1 MPSSQIP
8 VAVLGATGSVGQRF
22 ISLLDNHPW
31 FKVVALAAS
40 DRSAGQK
47 YSQAT
52 RWVLDDP
59 MPDYA
64 RDLVVVPASTDCVD
78 AKIVFSALHTEI
90 ANELEPQFAKAGA
103 AVCSNASSYRRGEDV
118 PLLLPE
124 INADHIQLVKHQR
137 QNKGWSG
144 CIVTNPNCT
153 STGLT
158 IALKALD
165 NAFGVKKVLAVSLQ
179 ALSGAGYP
187 GIPSLDIMDNIIPN
201 VANGGEEEKVEWEP
215 RKMLGKYMETLEPP
229 SSAAPHGDASQGTP
243 PGAGIKLADITFSA
257 HTNRVAVIDGHT
269 VCASVALEN
278 PPEPEAAIQ
287 ALRDYSAHP
296 SARDLPSAPRPVIEV
311 REEADRPQPRLD
323 RLAGKGMTTVVG
335 RVRRD
340 PILDLKFVVLSH
352 NTIRG
357 AAGAS
362 IYNAELLVNEG
373 LL

>member
-1 MPSSQIP
+1 MSPSQIP

-22 ISLLDNHPW
+22 ISLLENHPW

-40 DRSAGQK
+40 DKSVGQK
-47 YSQAT
+47 YSQAA
-52 RWVLDDP
+52 RWVLDTP
-59 MPDYA
+59 MPEYA
-64 RDLVVVPASTDCVD
+64 RDMVVVPATTDCID

-90 ANELEPQFAKAGA
+90 ANEVEPQFAMAGA

-137 QNKGWSG
+137 KNKGWSG

-165 NAFGVKKVLAVSLQ
+165 NGFGVQKVFAVSLQ

-187 GIPSLDIMDNIIPN
+187 GVPSLDIMDNIIPN

-215 RKMLGKYMETLEPP
+215 RKMLGRFKENRI
-229 SSAAPHGDASQGTP
+229 D
-243 PGAGIKLADITFSA
+243 LADITFSA

-269 VCASVALEN
+269 VCASVKLEN
-278 PPEPEAAIQ
+278 SAEPEAAVQ
-287 ALRDYSAHP
+287 ALRDFSAHP
-296 SARDLPSAPRPVIEV
+296 SAKDLPSTPRPVIEV

>member
-1 MPSSQIP
+1 MNQIP
-8 VAVLGATGSVGQRF
+8 VAILGATGSVGQRF

-40 DRSAGQK
+40 DRSVGQK
-47 YSQAT
+47 YADAA
-52 RWVLDDP
+52 RWVLDTP

-64 RDLVVVPASTDCVD
+64 RDMVVVPASTDAAQ

-90 ANELEPQFAKAGA
+90 ANELEPAFAKAGA
-103 AVCSNASSYRRGEDV
+103 AVCSNASSYRRGADV

-124 INADHIQLVKHQR
+124 INADHIQLVKQQR
-137 QNKGWSG
+137 KNNGWSG

-165 NAFGVKKVLAVSLQ
+165 DAFGVRKVFMVSLQ

-187 GIPSLDIMDNIIPN
+187 GVPSLDIMDNVIPN
-201 VANGGEEEKVEWEP
+201 VGNGGEEEKVEWEP
-215 RKMLGKYMETLEPP
+215 RKMLGKYVESLQP
-229 SSAAPHGDASQGTP
+229 SRATAGTP
-243 PGAGIKLADITFSA
+243 PGAGIEMADITFSA

-269 VCASVALEN
+269 VCASVALDK
-278 PPEPEAAIQ
+278 PVEPEAAIQ
-287 ALRDYSAHP
+287 ALRDYAAKP
-296 SARDLPSAPRPVIEV
+296 SAANLPSTPRPVISV
-311 REEADRPQPRLD
+311 RDEADRPQPRLD
-323 RLAGKGMTTVVG
+323 RLTGKGMTTVVG

>member
-1 MPSSQIP
+1 MPQSPIS

-22 ISLLDNHPW
+22 ILLLDNHPW

-52 RWVLDDP
+52 RWVLDTP

-64 RDLVVVPASTDCVD
+64 KDMVIVPANTNAVQ

-90 ANELEPQFAKAGA
+90 ATELEPQFAKAGS

-124 INADHIQLVKHQR
+124 INADHIKLIKVQR

-165 NAFGVKKVLAVSLQ
+165 NAFGVKKVFAVSLQ

-187 GIPSLDIMDNIIPN
+187 GVSSLDIMDNVIPN
-201 VANGGEEEKVEWEP
+201 VGNGGEEEKVEWEP
-215 RKMLGKYMETLEPP
+215 RKMLGKFNNNKIDM
-229 SSAAPHGDASQGTP
+229 
-243 PGAGIKLADITFSA
+243 ADIQFSA

-269 VCASVALEN
+269 VCTSVQLSN
-278 PPEPEAAIQ
+278 TVEPEVAIQ
-287 ALRDYSAHP
+287 ALRDYTAP
-296 SARDLPSAPRPVIEV
+296 LSARELPSSPRPAIEV
-311 REEADRPQPRLD
+311 RDEADRPQPRLD
-323 RLAGKGMTTVVG
+323 RLTGKGMTTVVG

-362 IYNAELLVNEG
+362 IYNAELLVNEN

>member
-1 MPSSQIP
+1 MPSSPIS

-22 ISLLDNHPW
+22 VSLLDNHPW

-40 DRSAGQK
+40 DRSIGQK
-47 YSQAT
+47 YSQVA
-52 RWVLDDP
+52 RWVLDVP
-59 MPDYA
+59 MPEYA
-64 RDLVVVPASTDCVD
+64 KDMVVVPANTNDVQ

-124 INADHIQLVKHQR
+124 INADHIHLVKHQR

-158 IALKALD
+158 ITLKALD
-165 NAFGVKKVLAVSLQ
+165 EAFGVKKVFAVSLQ

-187 GIPSLDIMDNIIPN
+187 GIPSLDIMDNVIPN

-215 RKMLGKYMETLEPP
+215 RKMLGKLN
-229 SSAAPHGDASQGTP
+229 DNK
-243 PGAGIKLADITFSA
+243 IDLADIKFSA

-269 VCASVALEN
+269 VCASVELAR
-278 PPEPEAAIQ
+278 PTDPETAEAV
-287 ALRDYSAHP
+287 LRAYAAP
-296 SARDLPSAPRPVIEV
+296 LSARELPSSPRPVISV

-323 RLAGKGMTTVVG
+323 RLTGNGMTTVVG
-335 RVRRD
+335 RLRRD

-362 IYNAELLVNEG
+362 IYNAELLVNEN

>member
-1 MPSSQIP
+1 MSLSQIP

-31 FKVVALAAS
+31 FRVVALAAS
-40 DRSAGQK
+40 DRSAGQTYAK
-47 YSQAT
+47 AT
-52 RWVLDDP
+52 RWVLDTP
-59 MPDYA
+59 MPEYA
-64 RDLVVVPASTDCVD
+64 KDMVIVPANTDAVQ

-90 ANELEPQFAKAGA
+90 ANELEPQFAKAGS

-124 INADHIQLVKHQR
+124 INADHIQLVKQQR
-137 QNKGWSG
+137 LNHNWSG

-165 NAFGVKKVLAVSLQ
+165 NAFGVKKVFAVSLQ

-187 GIPSLDIMDNIIPN
+187 GVPSLDIMDNVIPN
-201 VANGGEEEKVEWEP
+201 VGNGGEEEKVEWEP
-215 RKMLGKYMETLEPP
+215 RKMLGKFN
-229 SSAAPHGDASQGTP
+229 DNK
-243 PGAGIKLADITFSA
+243 IDLADIRFSA

-269 VCASVALEN
+269 VCASVQLSN
-278 PPEPEAAIQ
+278 PVEPETAIH
-287 ALRDYSAHP
+287 ALRDYVAP
-296 SARDLPSAPRPVIEV
+296 LSARDLPSSPRPVISV
-311 REEADRPQPRLD
+311 RDEADRPQPRLD
-323 RLAGKGMTTVVG
+323 RLTGNGMTTVVG
-335 RVRRD
+335 RLRRD

>member
-1 MPSSQIP
+1 MPSFPIP

-40 DRSAGQK
+40 DKSAGQK
-47 YSQAT
+47 YSTAA
-52 RWVLDDP
+52 RWVLDTP

-64 RDLVVVPASTDCVD
+64 KDMIVVPANTDAVQ

-90 ANELEPQFAKAGA
+90 ANELEPQFAKAGS

-124 INADHIQLVKHQR
+124 INADHIHLVRAQR

-165 NAFGVKKVLAVSLQ
+165 DAFGVKKVFAVSLQ

-187 GIPSLDIMDNIIPN
+187 GVPSLDIMDNVIPN
-201 VANGGEEEKVEWEP
+201 VGNGGEEEKVEWEP
-215 RKMLGKYMETLEPP
+215 RKMLGKFKDNKIE
-229 SSAAPHGDASQGTP
+229 
-243 PGAGIKLADITFSA
+243 LADIKFSA

-269 VCASVALEN
+269 VCASVEFADRIDPQAAEAILRN
-278 PPEPEAAIQ
+278 YAAPE
-287 ALRDYSAHP
+287 
-296 SARDLPSAPRPVIEV
+296 SARELPSSPRPVISV

-323 RLAGKGMTTVVG
+323 RLTGNGMTTVVG
-335 RVRRD
+335 RLRRD

>member
-1 MPSSQIP
+1 MSSSQIP

-22 ISLLDNHPW
+22 MSLLDNHPW

-40 DRSAGQK
+40 DRSVGQK
-47 YSQAT
+47 YSSAA
-52 RWVLDDP
+52 RWVLDTP

-64 RDLVVVPASTDCVD
+64 KDMIIVPAKTDAVQ
-78 AKIVFSALHTEI
+78 AKIVFSALHSDV
-90 ANELEPQFAKAGA
+90 AKDLEPQFAQAGV

-124 INADHIQLVKHQR
+124 INADHIHIIKEQR
-137 QNKGWSG
+137 KKRGWSG
-144 CIVTNPNCT
+144 AILTNPNCT

-165 NAFGVKKVLAVSLQ
+165 NAFGVKKVIAFSMQ

-187 GIPSLDIMDNIIPN
+187 GVPSLDIMDNVIPN
-201 VANGGEEEKVEWEP
+201 VANGGEEDKVEWEP
-215 RKMLGKYMETLEPP
+215 RKMLGKLN
-229 SSAAPHGDASQGTP
+229 GDA
-243 PGAGIKLADITFSA
+243 IDLADIRFSVHA
-257 HTNRVAVIDGHT
+257 NRVAVTDGHT
-269 VCASVALEN
+269 VCASVELGSPADPEVAEAALREYC
-278 PPEPEAAIQ
+278 PPE
-287 ALRDYSAHP
+287 

-311 REEADRPQPRLD
+311 RSEADRPQPRLD
-323 RLAGKGMTTVVG
+323 RLSGKGMTTVVG
-335 RVRRD
+335 RLRRD

-357 AAGAS
+357 AAGGS
-362 IYNAELLVNEG
+362 IYNAELLVSEN

>member
-1 MPSSQIP
+1 MPSSPIP

-22 ISLLDNHPW
+22 VSLLDQHPW

-40 DRSAGQK
+40 DRSVGQK
-47 YSQAT
+47 YSSAA
-52 RWVLDDP
+52 RWVLDTP

-64 RDLVVVPASTDCVD
+64 KDMIVVPANTDAVQ

-90 ANELEPQFAKAGA
+90 ATELEPQFAKAGA
-103 AVCSNASSYRRGEDV
+103 AVCSNASSYRRGDDV

-124 INADHIQLVKHQR
+124 INAGHIQLVRHQR

-165 NAFGVKKVLAVSLQ
+165 EAFGVKKVFAVSLQ

-187 GIPSLDIMDNIIPN
+187 GVPALDIMDNVIPN

-215 RKMLGKYMETLEPP
+215 RKMLGKLVERE
-229 SSAAPHGDASQGTP
+229 AS
-243 PGAGIKLADITFSA
+243 GARIELADIQFSA

-269 VCASVALEN
+269 VCASVQLEN
-278 PPEPEAAIQ
+278 SVEPADAIR
-287 ALRDYSAHP
+287 ALREYCPPA
-296 SARDLPSAPRPVIEV
+296 SARELPSTPRPVIEV

-335 RVRRD
+335 RLRRD
-340 PILDLKFVVLSH
+340 PILHLKFVVLSH

-362 IYNAELLVNEG
+362 IYNAELLVSEN

>member
-1 MPSSQIP
+1 MSSSQIP

-22 ISLLDNHPW
+22 ISLLDQHPW
-31 FKVVALAAS
+31 FQVVALAAS
-40 DRSAGQK
+40 DRSVGQK
-47 YSQAT
+47 YSQAA
-52 RWVLDDP
+52 RWVLDTP
-59 MPDYA
+59 MPEYA
-64 RDLVVVPASTDCVD
+64 REMIVVPATTEAVQ

-90 ANELEPQFAKAGA
+90 ANTLEPEFARAGA

-124 INADHIQLVKHQR
+124 INADHVQLVKHQR
-137 QNKGWSG
+137 KNKGWSG

-165 NAFGVKKVLAVSLQ
+165 EAFGVNKVFAVSLQ

-187 GIPSLDIMDNIIPN
+187 GVPSLDIMDNVIPN

-215 RKMLGKYMETLEPP
+215 RKMLGKLNQNKI
-229 SSAAPHGDASQGTP
+229 D
-243 PGAGIKLADITFSA
+243 LAEITFSA

-269 VCASVALEN
+269 VCASVQLAKSV
-278 PPEPEAAIQ
+278 EPEIAIQ
-287 ALRDYSAHP
+287 ALRDFTAHP
-296 SARDLPSAPRPVIEV
+296 SAKDLPSAPRPVIEV
-311 REEADRPQPRLD
+311 HEEADRPQPRLD
-323 RLAGKGMTTVVG
+323 RLTGKGMTTVVG

-362 IYNAELLVNEG
+362 IYNAELLVNENF
-373 LL
+373 L

>member
-22 ISLLDNHPW
+22 ISLLDHHPW

-40 DRSAGQK
+40 DRSVGQK
-47 YSQAT
+47 YSQAA

-59 MPDYA
+59 MPAYA
-64 RDLVVVPASTDCVD
+64 RDMVVVPASTDCID
-78 AKIVFSALHTEI
+78 AKIVFSALHTEV
-90 ANELEPQFAKAGA
+90 ANEVEPQFAQAGA

-124 INADHIQLVKHQR
+124 INADHIQLVKYQR
-137 QNKGWSG
+137 QHKGWSG

-158 IALKALD
+158 IALKVLD
-165 NAFGVKKVLAVSLQ
+165 NAFGVKQVIAVSLQ

-215 RKMLGKYMETLEPP
+215 RKMLGKFN
-229 SSAAPHGDASQGTP
+229 DNR
-243 PGAGIKLADITFSA
+243 IDLADITFSA

-269 VCASVALEN
+269 VCASVKLDE
-278 PPEPEAAIQ
+278 PVEPEAAIQ
-287 ALRDYSAHP
+287 ALRDFQAHA

-362 IYNAELLVNEG
+362 IYNAELLVNEN

>member
-22 ISLLDNHPW
+22 VSLLDNHPW

-40 DRSAGQK
+40 DRSVGQT
-47 YSQAT
+47 YSQAA
-52 RWVLDDP
+52 RWVLDTP
-59 MPDYA
+59 MPEYA
-64 RDLVVVPASTDCVD
+64 RNMVVVPATTECID

-90 ANELEPQFAKAGA
+90 AKELEPQFARSGA

-124 INADHIQLVKHQR
+124 INADHIQLIKHQR
-137 QNKGWSG
+137 NDKGWSG
-144 CIVTNPNCT
+144 CIITNPNCT

-165 NAFGVKKVLAVSLQ
+165 NAFGVKKVFAVSLQ

-187 GIPSLDIMDNIIPN
+187 GVPSLDIMDNVIPN

-215 RKMLGKYMETLEPP
+215 RKMLGRFNENKI
-229 SSAAPHGDASQGTP
+229 D
-243 PGAGIKLADITFSA
+243 LADITFSV

-269 VCASVALEN
+269 VCASVQLEKSV
-278 PPEPEAAIQ
+278 EPEAAIQ
-287 ALRDYSAHP
+287 ALRDFSAP
-296 SARDLPSAPRPVIEV
+296 PAAKDLPSAPHPVIEV

-323 RLAGKGMTTVVG
+323 RLTGKGMTTVVG

-362 IYNAELLVNEG
+362 IYNAELLVSEG

>member
-1 MPSSQIP
+1 MSSSQIP

-40 DRSAGQK
+40 DRSVGQK
-47 YSQAT
+47 YSKAA
-52 RWVLDDP
+52 RWVLDVP
-59 MPDYA
+59 MPEYA
-64 RDLVVVPASTDCVD
+64 REMVVVPASTDCID

-137 QNKGWSG
+137 KSKGWSG

-165 NAFGVKKVLAVSLQ
+165 NAFGVKKVFAVSLQ

-187 GIPSLDIMDNIIPN
+187 GVPSLDIMDNVIPN

-215 RKMLGKYMETLEPP
+215 RKMLGKFNENKI
-229 SSAAPHGDASQGTP
+229 D
-243 PGAGIKLADITFSA
+243 LADIKFSV

-269 VCASVALEN
+269 VCASVELSNPGEPGRCRGGPCEN
-278 PPEPEAAIQ
+278 TAHLRPPATC
-287 ALRDYSAHP
+287 LRH
-296 SARDLPSAPRPVIEV
+296 RDQSSRSGS
-311 REEADRPQPRLD
+311 EADRPQPRLD
-323 RLAGKGMTTVVG
+323 RLTGKGMTTVVG

>member
-1 MPSSQIP
+1 MSQSKIS

-22 ISLLDNHPW
+22 MSLLDNHPW
-31 FKVVALAAS
+31 FEVVALAAS

-52 RWVLDDP
+52 RWVLDTP
-59 MPDYA
+59 MPEYA
-64 RDLVVVPASTDCVD
+64 RDMIVVPATTDAVQ

-90 ANELEPQFAKAGA
+90 ANELEPQFAKAGS

-124 INADHIQLVKHQR
+124 INADHIQLIKGQR
-137 QNKGWSG
+137 KNKGWNG

-165 NAFGVKKVLAVSLQ
+165 DAFGVKKVFAVSLQ

-187 GIPSLDIMDNIIPN
+187 GVSSLDIMDNVIPN
-201 VANGGEEEKVEWEP
+201 VGNGGEEEKVEWEP
-215 RKMLGKYMETLEPP
+215 RKMLGKFNKNKI
-229 SSAAPHGDASQGTP
+229 D
-243 PGAGIKLADITFSA
+243 LADIKFSA

-269 VCASVALEN
+269 VCVSVELAN
-278 PPEPEAAIQ
+278 QATPEDAEAILRAYAAPE
-287 ALRDYSAHP
+287 
-296 SARDLPSAPRPVIEV
+296 SARELPSSPRPVIEV

-323 RLAGKGMTTVVG
+323 RMTGKGMTTVVG